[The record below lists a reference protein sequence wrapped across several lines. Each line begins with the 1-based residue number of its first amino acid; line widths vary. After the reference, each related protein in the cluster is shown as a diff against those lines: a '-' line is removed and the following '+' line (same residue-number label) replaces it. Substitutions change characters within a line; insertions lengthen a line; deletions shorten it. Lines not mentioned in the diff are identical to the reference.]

1 LRGGASELVDPE
13 PAGGPSSEEA
23 AVRKRS
29 VRDLDVAGKRVLVRE
44 DFNVPMQDGQIAD
57 ETRITAALPTI
68 RYLLNQGAAVILI
81 SHLGRPRG
89 RIDPG
94 MSLRPVAE
102 RLAEL
107 LGCPVSLAP
116 PGAGEDVEAM
126 ARQLRP
132 GDVLLLE
139 NVRFQPEE
147 EANDEDFARSLA
159 RLGDLYVN
167 DAFGSAHR
175 AHASTE
181 GIAHFL
187 PSATGLLMERELT
200 ALSGALQDPRRPLAA
215 LIGGAKISSKIGVL
229 ENLLS
234 VADEFLIGGG
244 MANTFLLARGME
256 VGASLIELEAVHVAR
271 EFLEQARRQSAPVY
285 LPVDVIVAERV
296 AVDAETKVV
305 PASAVAEGW
314 RIVDIGPETVR
325 RFGDVLRRAGTVI
338 WNGPMGVF
346 EIPAFSEGTRALA
359 RILAESPADV
369 IVGGGDSVAAVEQ
382 AGLADDMA
390 HISTGGGASLEFLEG
405 RELPGVAA
413 LDDMEGAA

>member
-1 LRGGASELVDPE
+1 M
-13 PAGGPSSEEA
+13 
-23 AVRKRS
+23 RKRS